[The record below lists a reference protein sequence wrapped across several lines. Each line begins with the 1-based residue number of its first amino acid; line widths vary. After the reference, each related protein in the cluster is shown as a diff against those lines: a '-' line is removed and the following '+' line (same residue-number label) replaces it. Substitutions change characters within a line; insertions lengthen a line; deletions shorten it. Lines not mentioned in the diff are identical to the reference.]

1 MMDVGCQLFLVFLLT
16 ISRWTIASSSM
27 ESWDPFSSN
36 LFVPHLDSDDF
47 SFSDSPF
54 ERPCSEIKRGL
65 ELLPCTCST
74 GFNNGTYVNC
84 DGIVFPTDFP
94 VLPYR
99 SRIHGFSQRSTSYQQ
114 FPSQLFTA
122 SDIPLKRLDLAHNG
136 VVLVT
141 EKLLDGIEDTIED
154 INLSSNLL
162 GDQLNPVF
170 STSEFQDLKQLKRL
184 DLSHNGLKGLDDGI
198 IKGCDMLKVI
208 FTFILHHLFIF
219 VYIYLFIHHLFVFFS
234 FFIKHK

>member
-1 MMDVGCQLFLVFLLT
+1 MAYIGSQLLLFSLLT
-16 ISRWTIASSSM
+16 ICRWSTGSSSM
-27 ESWDPFSSN
+27 ERWDAFDSN
-36 LFVPHLDSDDF
+36 FFMPHLDTDDF

-65 ELLPCTCST
+65 DQVPCTCST

-84 DGIVFPTDFP
+84 DGIVFPADFP

-99 SRIHGFSQRSTSYQQ
+99 SRIHGFSQRWTSYQH

-170 STSEFQDLKQLKRL
+170 STSEFNNLKQLKRL
-184 DLSHNGLKGLDDGI
+184 DLSHNGLKGLDDAI
-198 IKGCDMLKVI
+198 VKGCDMLKVI
-208 FTFILHHLFIF
+208 SFLIPLYHF
-219 VYIYLFIHHLFVFFS
+219 VS
-234 FFIKHK
+234 F